1 MQNQEI
7 VSNEIKD
14 RINNILQN
22 YSGAKE
28 NIAYCIYE
36 EIASQSGHKPEALE
50 YFYERAEDVK
60 SEGGTQIKEIFTDE
74 EKFHFVLSYGKLID
88 GALDVLLQKNC
99 SCTEFYA
106 ELWDFI
112 EHNTIL
118 TEKKQKAF
126 ALYYIWIDA
135 RIPYYQ
141 LDAGIR
147 MDNTVYKETIEKL
160 KPMIKKARFILYTP
174 TAQRTERASRL
185 LKLLEGVENE
195 DEKAVLMA
203 QILAM
208 IEVRNEGA
216 AERRRSRGMR

>member
-1 MQNQEI
+1 MQDRVI
-7 VSNEIKD
+7 VSDEIKK
-14 RINNILQN
+14 RINDILQN
-22 YSGAKE
+22 YSGAKV

-36 EIASQSGHKPEALE
+36 EIASQSGHESDVLE
-50 YFYERAEDVK
+50 YFYECAEDAK
-60 SEGGTQIKEIFTDE
+60 SEGRTPIKEIFTAE

-88 GALDVLLQKNC
+88 GALEALLQKNC
-99 SCTEFYA
+99 SCTEFYS

-141 LDAGIR
+141 LDAGLR
-147 MDNTVYKETIEKL
+147 MDNTAYKEMIEKL

-185 LKLLEGVENE
+185 LKLLDEVKSEE
-195 DEKAVLMA
+195 EKAVLMA

-208 IEVRNEGA
+208 IEVKNEA
-216 AERRRSRGMR
+216 VAERRVGRT

>member
-1 MQNQEI
+1 MRNQEI
-7 VSNEIKD
+7 VSSEIKI
-14 RINNILQN
+14 RINDILRN
-22 YSGAKE
+22 YTGAKE
-28 NIAYCIYE
+28 NIAYCIFE
-36 EIASQSGHKPEALE
+36 EISSQSGHESEALE
-50 YFYERAEDVK
+50 YFYECAEDII
-60 SEGGTQIKEIFTDE
+60 SEGGTQIKEIFTNED
-74 EKFHFVLSYGKLID
+74 KIHFALTYGKLID
-88 GALDVLLQKNC
+88 GALEALLQKNC

-147 MDNTVYKETIEKL
+147 MDNIVYKTLIEKL
-160 KPMIKKARFILYTP
+160 KFTIKKARFILYTP
-174 TAQRTERASRL
+174 TEQRTERASRL
-185 LKLLEGVENE
+185 LKLLDEVEGE

-208 IEVRNEGA
+208 TEVRNEA
-216 AERRRSRGMR
+216 AIARRRNRDK